1 MKRENFCRDK
11 PYTVLHLNQK
21 NKFISS
27 RLEQTVH
34 ESLCG
39 DTTGLSE
46 SGGRR
51 GRSVNPF
58 PTRWGRLCPSHH
70 YSPPPPFSDLPPS
83 LIVFTQVHSVRFLD
97 LKLRL
102 LLQLIL
108 NLVFHK
114 RAKIL
119 QSPIANS
126 CEPKIAG
133 DKYRKYVMNRTFLK
147 KIYQVPTRTH
157 EVSDL
162 IVCPICRENL
172 LTSYFFFKET
182 RKIKSS

>member
-1 MKRENFCRDK
+1 MRVSAATPQGCW
-11 PYTVLHLNQK
+11 
-21 NKFISS
+21 S
-27 RLEQTVH
+27 RGAGGADQLTLSQPGGTDYAPH
-34 ESLCG
+34 I
-39 DTTGLSE
+39 TT
-46 SGGRR
+46 R
-51 GRSVNPF
+51 
-58 PTRWGRLCPSHH
+58 
-70 YSPPPPFSDLPPS
+70 PPPWFSDLPPS